1 MPPGKPDDRDSTSAG
16 GREGSA
22 AGVVAIPTGP
32 VEPIPLLLD
41 ATRIRSTYTNFV
53 RVTGTPEEVILDM
66 GLNKQQP
73 HGGTESVAVT
83 DRIVLSF
90 HTAKRLL
97 NALRMSVLRH
107 ETNFGP
113 LETDVRRR
121 LVKKST

>member
-1 MPPGKPDDRDSTSAG
+1 MPSRQPDDRDSTPDG
-16 GREGSA
+16 GREGPPV
-22 AGVVAIPTGP
+22 GVVAVPAGP
-32 VEPIPLLLD
+32 VEPIPLRLD

-53 RVTGTPEEVILDM
+53 RVTGTAEEVILDM

-73 HGGTESVAVT
+73 HGGPESMAVT

-107 ETNFGP
+107 EANFGP

-121 LVKKST
+121 LVNKGM